1 MHECSV
7 VSDSVTSWTIAHQAP
22 LSVGFSRQGY
32 WSGLPFLPPKDFP
45 NPVIKPTT
53 LCLLHWQGVSLP
65 LSHLGRGYV
74 YIYMHIPKMV
84 DSPIY
89 HLRCTWNIYKKIS
102 YVRSQKNFSKLYEVE
117 LLQAIFYSILTKTEL
132 VFWKFKNLPLKTF
145 WIKRGK
151 HIRNKKD
158 IMK

>member
-117 LLQAIFYSILTKTEL
+117 LLQAIFYSMLGIIN
-132 VFWKFKNLPLKTF
+132 KNRTCLLE
-145 WIKRGK
+145 I
-151 HIRNKKD
+151 
-158 IMK
+158 